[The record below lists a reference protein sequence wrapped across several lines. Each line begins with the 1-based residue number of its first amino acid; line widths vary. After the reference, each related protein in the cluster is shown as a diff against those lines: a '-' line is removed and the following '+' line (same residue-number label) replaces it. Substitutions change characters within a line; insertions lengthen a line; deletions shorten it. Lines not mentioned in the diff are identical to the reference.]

1 MTDATLTWTEERVE
15 RLKTLWQ
22 EGRSASTIAAEL
34 GGVTRNAVIGKVHRL
49 GLSGRGKTPE
59 KAAPPRQRP
68 KPVAEADAAA
78 PPRPVS
84 VGANALATALAPT
97 PQTAA
102 QPRPQPQ
109 PQPHSQPLAQAL
121 ARPAQQPPGE
131 IVVPLSERVT
141 IMDLRESM
149 CRWPMGDPS
158 SPDFRFCG
166 ARAHT
171 GVPYCEHHAQIAYQ
185 PSADRR
191 RDRKALAG

>member
-1 MTDATLTWTEERVE
+1 MTDATPTWTDERVE

-34 GGVTRNAVIGKVHRL
+34 GGVSRNAVIGKVHRL
-49 GLSGRGKTPE
+49 GLSGRGKAPE
-59 KAAPPRQRP
+59 KAPPPRQRQ
-68 KPVAEADAAA
+68 KPAAEAEPPVPA
-78 PPRPVS
+78 PSRPVS
-84 VGANALATALAPT
+84 VGANALAAAVEPEGE
-97 PQTAA
+97 PAAQAA

-109 PQPHSQPLAQAL
+109 PLPASF
-121 ARPAQQPPGE
+121 ARPAPQPKGE
-131 IVVPLSERVT
+131 IVVPPTERVT

-166 ARAHT
+166 ARSHT
-171 GVPYCEHHAQIAYQ
+171 GMPYCDHHAQIAYQ
-185 PSADRR
+185 PSAERR